1 LQKFGAQMRL
11 LLSFVNSTIS
21 LAGYDW
27 DRGEIFW
34 SVPSSQLKTC
44 GFCYH
49 NSDLWV
55 SSDDRV
61 VQFCS
66 NGDGNVITL
75 SGPYDPQLHGI
86 HVLDD
91 DTIGVVD
98 TGHSAVRII
107 DKSGQQME
115 ILNPVASWLEV
126 PQDAIHLNDFVMTP
140 YGLYASCFDYRPWR
154 VIRERISHDDWCT
167 GGYGLIINLTGNA
180 RQGAGRIVG
189 CGYNHPHSLNYE
201 DPLLYVCS
209 SSTGTFSICDFSS
222 TGTLIEKSQ
231 HKITEDHFL
240 RGACFSDS
248 GWFLG
253 GSTFRHN
260 KLIAENIEIYYFDII
275 SQTVQ
280 KKEIQGKGEI
290 YDILPWNDEIMN
302 PIIKHH
308 FSQSLTPRIH
318 SISTSRVAQR

>member
-1 LQKFGAQMRL
+1 
-11 LLSFVNSTIS
+11 
-21 LAGYDW
+21 
-27 DRGEIFW
+27 
-34 SVPSSQLKTC
+34 
-44 GFCYH
+44 
-49 NSDLWV
+49 
-55 SSDDRV
+55 
-61 VQFCS
+61 
-66 NGDGNVITL
+66 
-75 SGPYDPQLHGI
+75 
-86 HVLDD
+86 
-91 DTIGVVD
+91 
-98 TGHSAVRII
+98 
-107 DKSGQQME
+107 
-115 ILNPVASWLEV
+115 
-126 PQDAIHLNDFVMTP
+126 
-140 YGLYASCFDYRPWR
+140 
-154 VIRERISHDDWCT
+154 
-167 GGYGLIINLTGNA
+167 
-180 RQGAGRIVG
+180 
-189 CGYNHPHSLNYE
+189 
-201 DPLLYVCS
+201 VCS